1 MRHYRYLAL
10 PAVFLL
16 AGCASHPPC
25 QSANINWSGQC
36 YQDGTPADDRW
47 PADRPS
53 SGPSSSSPEVA
64 TAAQALARAVQ
75 DNWGDARVSS
85 QTVYVKYT
93 NRYRTRAFVDF
104 AEGSV
109 HVETLDRDHLRF
121 AIAAIVLTPYAPDQ
135 VDLFSD
141 KDVPVGE
148 EPMLFG
154 QILDQDG
161 QPVRWNWRALRFAD
175 YLIEHHLHSRNS
187 PRGRVYAV
195 DFYLTEDHMSQRQYR
210 YADVVRKFA
219 RTYQID
225 ESLVYSVIR
234 TESSFNPY
242 AVSSSN
248 AYGLMQI
255 IPSTAGRDVF
265 QRVKKIPGQPSKEW
279 LFDPDNNIDTGTA
292 YLALLNGHYLKGIN
306 HPLARQYTVISAY
319 NGGAGN
325 VFKTFDSDRERAIAK
340 INQMA
345 PDRVYLALTQQHPR
359 GETRRYLE
367 KVTMAQKDFA
377 QGNI

>member
-10 PAVFLL
+10 PAVLLL

-25 QSANINWSGQC
+25 QSAHINWSGQC
-36 YQDGTPADDRW
+36 YQDGTPADNRW
-47 PADRPS
+47 PADT
-53 SGPSSSSPEVA
+53 SPPGSPDVA
-64 TAAQALARAVQ
+64 TALQAQARN
-75 DNWGDARVSS
+75 NWGDAVVSS

-219 RTYQID
+219 RAYQID

-242 AVSSSN
+242 AVSSAN
-248 AYGLMQI
+248 AYGLMQV

-292 YLALLNGHYLKGIN
+292 YLALLNGHYLKGVK
-306 HPLARQYTVISAY
+306 HPLARKYTVISAY

-325 VFKTFDSDRERAIAK
+325 VFKTFDRDRERAIAK
-340 INQMA
+340 INQLA
-345 PDRVYLALTQQHPR
+345 PDRVYQALTEQHPR

-367 KVTMAQKDFA
+367 KVTTAQKDFA
-377 QGNI
+377 QGNM

>member
-10 PAVFLL
+10 PAVLLL

-25 QSANINWSGQC
+25 QSAHINWSGQC
-36 YQDGTPADDRW
+36 YQDGTPPDDRW
-47 PADRPS
+47 QGDMSSPS
-53 SGPSSSSPEVA
+53 SPDVA
-64 TAAQALARAVQ
+64 IALQALAKAVW
-75 DNWGDARVSS
+75 DNWGDEAVSS

-93 NRYRTRAFVDF
+93 NHYRTRAFVDF

-109 HVETLDRDHLRF
+109 HVETLDRDHLRY

-187 PRGRVYAV
+187 PRGRVYVV
-195 DFYLTEDHMSQRQYR
+195 DFYLTEDHMSQRQYH
-210 YADVVRKFA
+210 YADVVRKFSRA
-219 RTYQID
+219 YQID

-265 QRVKKIPGQPSKEW
+265 ERVKKIPGEPSKEW

-292 YLALLNGHYLKGIN
+292 YLALLNGHYLKGIK
-306 HPLARQYTVISAY
+306 HPLSRKYTVISAY

-325 VFKTFDSDRERAIAK
+325 VFKTFDSDRDRAVDK

-345 PDRVYLALTQQHPR
+345 PDRVYQALTQQHPR

-367 KVTMAQKDFA
+367 KVTTAQKDFT

>member
-1 MRHYRYLAL
+1 MRHYHYLAL
-10 PAVFLL
+10 PALLLL
-16 AGCASHPPC
+16 ASCASHSQC
-25 QSANINWSGQC
+25 QSGQINWSGQC
-36 YQDGTPADDRW
+36 YHDGSTSSVESWQNDTTT
-47 PADRPS
+47 RPEWQTVLQS
-53 SGPSSSSPEVA
+53 LA
-64 TAAQALARAVQ
+64 KAAR
-75 DNWGDARVSS
+75 DNWGDEAVSS

-109 HVETLDRDHLRF
+109 HVETLDRNHLRY

-154 QILDQDG
+154 QVIDQDG
-161 QPVRWNWRALRFAD
+161 QAIRWNWRALRFAD
-175 YLIEHHLHSRNS
+175 HLMDHHLHTRNT

-195 DFYLTEDHMSQRQYR
+195 DFYLTEDHMSQRQYQ
-210 YADVVRKFA
+210 YAELVRKFA
-219 RTYQID
+219 RSYQIE

-242 AVSSSN
+242 AVSPSN

-255 IPSTAGRDVF
+255 IPATAGRDVF
-265 QRVKKIPGQPSKEW
+265 ERVKKRPGQPSKEW

-292 YLALLNGHYLKGIN
+292 YLALLNGHYLKGIK
-306 HPLARQYTVISAY
+306 HPLSRQYTVISAY

-325 VFKTFDSDRERAIAK
+325 VFKTFDSDRERAIDK

-345 PDRVYLALTQQHPR
+345 PDRVYYALTQQHPR
-359 GETRRYLE
+359 GESRRYLE

>member
-1 MRHYRYLAL
+1 MRYYRYLAL
-10 PAVFLL
+10 PALLLL
-16 AGCASHPPC
+16 AGCASHSPC
-25 QSANINWSGQC
+25 ESTQNPS
-36 YQDGTPADDRW
+36 YQDEAQSDDSLQGD
-47 PADRPS
+47 ALSQD
-53 SGPSSSSPEVA
+53 SPDYK
-64 TAAQALARAVQ
+64 AALQALAKAAWQ
-75 DNWGDARVSS
+75 NWGDGKIPSR
-85 QTVYVKYT
+85 TVYVKYT
-93 NRYRTRAFVDF
+93 NHYRTRAFVDF

-109 HVETLDRDHLRF
+109 HVETLDRNNLRY

-141 KDVPVGE
+141 KDVPVGK
-148 EPMLFG
+148 EPMLFE

-161 QPVRWNWRALRFAD
+161 QPIRWNWRALRFAD
-175 YLIEHHLHSRNS
+175 YLIEHHLHTRNS

-195 DFYLTEDHMSQRQYR
+195 DFLLTEDHMSQRQYH

-292 YLALLNGHYLKGIN
+292 YLALLNGHYLKGVK
-306 HPLARQYTVISAY
+306 HPLARKYTVISAY

-325 VFKTFDSDRERAIAK
+325 VFKTFDSDRERAIVK

-345 PDRVYLALTQQHPR
+345 PDRVYQALTQQHPR
-359 GETRRYLE
+359 GESRRYLE
-367 KVTMAQKDFA
+367 KVTTAQKDFA

>member
-10 PAVFLL
+10 PALLLL

-25 QSANINWSGQC
+25 QSAHINWSGQC
-36 YQDGTPADDRW
+36 YQDGMPSDDRW
-47 PADRPS
+47 QADMPS
-53 SGPSSSSPEVA
+53 SASPEVA
-64 TAAQALARAVQ
+64 TALQALAKAAR
-75 DNWGDARVSS
+75 DNWGDDTVSS
-85 QTVYVKYT
+85 KTVYVKYT

-109 HVETLDRDHLRF
+109 HVETLDRDHLRY

-195 DFYLTEDHMSQRQYR
+195 DFHLTEDHISQRQYH
-210 YADVVRKFA
+210 YADVVRKFS
-219 RTYQID
+219 RTYQVD

-255 IPSTAGRDVF
+255 IPGTAGRDVF

-292 YLALLNGHYLKGIN
+292 YLALLNGHYLKGVK
-306 HPLARQYTVISAY
+306 HPLARKYTVISAY

-325 VFKTFDSDRERAIAK
+325 VFKTFDRDRERAIAK
-340 INQMA
+340 INQLA
-345 PDRVYLALTQQHPR
+345 PDRVYQALTEQHPR

-367 KVTMAQKDFA
+367 KVTTAQKDFA